1 MSVNIED
8 LGLVHSY
15 PFVCL
20 KIFLSGLA
28 CCPHVSGKNSHH
40 KRILTKQNK
49 KIILS
54 SVLLYSRGRI
64 KTEGFEKD
72 DGFDKFSLILFVNK
86 LMIGCS

>member
-72 DGFDKFSLILFVNK
+72 DDTELDSE
-86 LMIGCS
+86 